1 MNVIGFP
8 GREAA
13 LTEWRADELQ
23 QLVALVPPSGCS
35 WQAGKTERGEP
46 QFYVLGPTPEQDCM
60 LCVSRLGQGYVLEDG
75 AGRLI
80 GEAPSLDRFAVEA
93 ARAAIRGGRSFVA
106 RMLVGWCALR
116 LTVEERLEPVLEQS
130 EEMLVRFAPQLAAFV

>member
-1 MNVIGFP
+1 MSVVEFR

-13 LTEWRADELQ
+13 SAGWRANELQ

-46 QFYVLGPTPEQDCM
+46 QFYVLGPAPEQDCM
-60 LCVSRLGQGYVLEDG
+60 LCVSRLAQGYVLEDG
-75 AGRLI
+75 SGRLI

-93 ARAAIRGGRSFVA
+93 ARAAMRGGRSFLA

-130 EEMLVRFAPQLAAFV
+130 EEMLARVAPQLVAFV

>member
-13 LTEWRADELQ
+13 STPWREDELQ
-23 QLVALVPPSGCS
+23 QLVALVPSTGCS
-35 WQAGKTERGEP
+35 WQGGKTERGEP
-46 QFYVLGPTPEQDCM
+46 QFYVLGPAPEQDCM